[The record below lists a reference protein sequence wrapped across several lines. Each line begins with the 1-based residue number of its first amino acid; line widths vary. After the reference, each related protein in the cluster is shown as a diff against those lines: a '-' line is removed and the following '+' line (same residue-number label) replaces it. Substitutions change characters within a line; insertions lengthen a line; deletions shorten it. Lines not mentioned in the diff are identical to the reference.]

1 MVARAKKTVVKAK
14 RPSERWPDTGSATGR
29 KGPANRKGKVSTA
42 PPAQGGGIAL
52 DRQGIVRMEDVADR
66 FGLSKLQVAR
76 SLGLPKEALHKR
88 ERFVAPKTQQ
98 RLREMLEIV
107 NRVSHWAGGQV
118 QAMAWYRGESI
129 PALGDQTAEALVKAG
144 KADVVREYLDG
155 IALGGFA

>member
-1 MVARAKKTVVKAK
+1 MATRAKKTVVKAK
-14 RPSERWPDTGSATGR
+14 RPAERWPDTGASVGR
-29 KGPANRKGKVSTA
+29 KGPAERKGKASAA
-42 PPAQGGGIAL
+42 PRPQSGIAL
-52 DRQGIVRMEDVADR
+52 DQKGIVRMEDVADR

-76 SLGLPKEALHKR
+76 SLGLPKEAVHKR
-88 ERFVAPKTQQ
+88 SRFVAPKTQQ

-107 NRVSHWAGGQV
+107 NRVSQWAGGQV